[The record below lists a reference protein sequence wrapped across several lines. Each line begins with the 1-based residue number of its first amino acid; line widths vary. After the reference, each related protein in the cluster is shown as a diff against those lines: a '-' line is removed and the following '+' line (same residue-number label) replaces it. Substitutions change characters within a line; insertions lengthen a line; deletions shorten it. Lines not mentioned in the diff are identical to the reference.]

1 MSPTRFTPGPWTV
14 LDGSSGLLIEQRVRL
29 VDFDNGVRPLHVAF
43 IATSLTPSPR
53 AEANAHL
60 IAAAPD
66 LLDALKELEATFRG
80 TSDIARLVQRITR
93 AAIAKAEGR
102 A

>member
-1 MSPTRFTPGPWTV
+1 MTINTKDEKKHTPGPWTV
-14 LDGSSGLLIEQRVRL
+14 LNGSSGLLIEQRVRL

-53 AEANAHL
+53 AEADARL

-66 LLDALKELEATFRG
+66 LLEALKDLVECDCAAYELDAANCEH
-80 TSDIARLVQRITR
+80 AR
-93 AAIAKAEGR
+93 A
-102 A
+102 